1 MAASKKF
8 VQKRNWDSLN
18 SRSCRKSNDDLR
30 YCCNKTAHIPPI
42 SFNQS
47 FISSLIWDSLRSTP
61 LFFAKKSFARAFRIA
76 DNSKN
81 VLSGMFLEEY
91 QSFRQL
97 FADSYLL
104 APLVESEL
112 KNPQDSQAEIERL
125 EKILELTKNKL
136 RWFCYIDS
144 VMAVKHETVH
154 LL

>member
-1 MAASKKF
+1 MAASKNLSKKEIEILSILAHAENPMTISDIVATNSAYTTNI
-8 VQKRNWDSLN
+8 VQ
-18 SRSCRKSNDDLR
+18 
-30 YCCNKTAHIPPI
+30 PI
-42 SFNQS
+42 SD
-47 FISSLIWDSLRSTP
+47 LGLVEVDSIVFR
-61 LFFAKKSFARAFRIA
+61 KKSFARAFRIA

-125 EKILELTKNKL
+125 EKILEAAKNKL
-136 RWFCYIDS
+136 R
-144 VMAVKHETVH
+144 
-154 LL
+154 

>member
-1 MAASKKF
+1 MAASKNLSKKEIEILSILAHAENPMTISDIVATNSAYTTNI
-8 VQKRNWDSLN
+8 VQ
-18 SRSCRKSNDDLR
+18 
-30 YCCNKTAHIPPI
+30 PI
-42 SFNQS
+42 IHKLSKCSIVF
-47 FISSLIWDSLRSTP
+47 R
-61 LFFAKKSFARAFRIA
+61 KKSFARAFRIA

-125 EKILELTKNKL
+125 EKILEAAKNKL
-136 RWFCYIDS
+136 R
-144 VMAVKHETVH
+144 
-154 LL
+154 

>member
-8 VQKRNWDSLN
+8 VQKEKLRFSQFSLMPKNPMTISDIVATNSAYTTNIVQPIIHKLSDLGLVEVDSIVF
-18 SRSCRKSNDDLR
+18 R
-30 YCCNKTAHIPPI
+30 
-42 SFNQS
+42 
-47 FISSLIWDSLRSTP
+47 
-61 LFFAKKSFARAFRIA
+61 KKSFARAFRIA

-112 KNPQDSQAEIERL
+112 KNPLSSQAEIERL
-125 EKILELTKNKL
+125 EEILETAKKKL
-136 RWFCYIDS
+136 R
-144 VMAVKHETVH
+144 
-154 LL
+154 

>member
-1 MAASKKF
+1 MFS
-8 VQKRNWDSLN
+8 QKV
-18 SRSCRKSNDDLR
+18 LR
-30 YCCNKTAHIPPI
+30 QT
-42 SFNQS
+42 
-47 FISSLIWDSLRSTP
+47 
-61 LFFAKKSFARAFRIA
+61 FRIA

-125 EKILELTKNKL
+125 EKILEAAKKKL
-136 RWFCYIDS
+136 R
-144 VMAVKHETVH
+144 
-154 LL
+154 

>member
-1 MAASKKF
+1 MAASKNLSKKEIEILSILAHAEDPMTISDIVATNSAYTTNI
-8 VQKRNWDSLN
+8 VQPIIHKLSDLGLVEVDSIVF
-18 SRSCRKSNDDLR
+18 R
-30 YCCNKTAHIPPI
+30 
-42 SFNQS
+42 
-47 FISSLIWDSLRSTP
+47 
-61 LFFAKKSFARAFRIA
+61 KKSFARAFRIA

-125 EKILELTKNKL
+125 EKILEAAKKKL
-136 RWFCYIDS
+136 R
-144 VMAVKHETVH
+144 
-154 LL
+154 